1 MFDERAFIKQFEAAN
16 PKEMA
21 RTLARPTREQ
31 ETALRIYLG
40 DLRYERM
47 HSTALQASGARRSL
61 TTPSKGKVVVIHGIM
76 GAELSNFDSPGAP
89 ESSKIWV
96 HYWRIL
102 RGWVERLLL
111 DPDGQTSRYDVRATG
126 IMQDYYGE
134 LVLELLVK
142 DWDAQS
148 FWFDWRKDINA
159 SARELHAKINGRF
172 GTDTPVHIVAHSMG
186 GVVSQTFIKNHAP
199 RWKSMWDDKS
209 DSKGQRGGRLVMLG
223 TPTYGSFIIPQVIT
237 GLEPMV
243 RKLAFLDGSHDLRG
257 VLDIVNTF
265 PGSYQMLPSP
275 FIKRDWD
282 VKWSERMRRLY
293 RSDLYGDLRVPQQH
307 LDNALQFQQKLQ
319 YVDDPERMIYIAGYN
334 QKTLSDIWEPSQVGS
349 SNAYEVT
356 KLGDGRVTHELG
368 IPRTPD
374 GKQIENVFYIDEA
387 HAELP
392 RNSSVIAVMDELLE
406 KGTTENSLL
415 RRSVPAGVRGAKSRG
430 AAARAVERESFA
442 MEQEA
447 EVERFRLMVA
457 PLRWSR
463 GGEPQLTVSDEER
476 KVREGLLGSPVF
488 ERGRVPDDGRQTMS
502 EEDQRTNDT
511 VEIEIRLVWGGIE
524 DIGEECRA
532 RGRRADAEPPVDAIA
547 VGHYSGAG
555 KPLMAEQKLDEA
567 VSRELMGRK
576 YRPDEEIPDVE
587 KLLALYS
594 ERNIIRGTLGQPFF
608 IPDPRSDNGR
618 LIVLAGMGEAGRF
631 GVPELTIMARELCWS
646 LGRLKKQHLA
656 TVLIGAGQGNLPRD
670 QAITAW
676 LRGVGYALTGSEH
689 DKDWRLQRVT
699 FVEID
704 PNKIEDVQ
712 DAIIAFQKIPQYFA
726 GDIELKIDY
735 TPLDFAKV
743 RNKQGQTRDEEI
755 DYREELRR
763 KERDKQRKQER
774 KQRKKPSVEEDDPVP
789 VRITLSLEGNKYRF
803 GAITEKASIPEREI
817 ILDPTLVME
826 ANDKLPDLQDT
837 EMQLEWGRYM
847 ENLLM
852 PDDLRPVFS
861 TNAPIVMTLDSTTA
875 RMHWEMIAQPD
886 IYSLSDNRE
895 NDGQAP
901 KTDPLNSFLGTS
913 RGLTRQLRT
922 TFAPTLEPPPP
933 PRRLLR
939 VLVVADPQEEAR
951 LPGAEQEG
959 REVAELF
966 RSFNDVW
973 QLPDNH
979 VEVVTLFG
987 PGEATRNEVL
997 FHLTRRHYD
1006 ILHYAGHCM
1015 FDKDDP
1021 PASGWV
1027 FTGGAILSANE
1038 LNRIDHIPKFVFSNA
1053 CESGITP
1060 DRASKRSS
1068 RLAPSFAEA
1077 FFARGVANFI
1087 CTAWLVEDTAAREF
1101 ALELYSKLLG
1111 IKIENGK
1118 YEKGNPEAMH
1128 RAMHLAR
1135 RKIAEQDYGMK
1146 TWGAYQ
1152 HYGNPRLRFFDAAT
1166 LRGAGSGAAGGGV
1179 NGQAKGNKGR
1189 GASSPKARKRAARGE
1204 ASATTRAKRTRRS
1217 TAARK

>member
-1 MFDERAFIKQFEAAN
+1 MFDERAFIKQFEAADA
-16 PKEMA
+16 KEMS
-21 RTLARPTREQ
+21 RTLARPTSEQ
-31 ETALRIYLG
+31 ETALRLYLG
-40 DLRYERM
+40 DSRYERM
-47 HSTALQASGARRSL
+47 HSTALQATATRRGL

-76 GAELSNFDSPGAP
+76 GAELSNFDSPASP
-89 ESSKIWV
+89 ESIKIWV
-96 HYWRIL
+96 HYWRIF

-111 DPDGQTSRYDVRATG
+111 NPDGQTSRYDVRATG

-134 LVLELLVK
+134 LALELLVK
-142 DWDAQS
+142 NWDAQS

-159 SARELHAKINGRF
+159 SARELHAKINGWF

-186 GVVSQTFIKNHAP
+186 GVVSQAFIKNHTP
-199 RWKSMWDDKS
+199 RWTSMWDDQS
-209 DSKGQRGGRLVMLG
+209 NAKGQRGGRLVMLG

-282 VKWSERMRRLY
+282 VTWSERMRRLY
-293 RSDLYGDLRVPQQH
+293 RSDLYGDLRVPQPH

-319 YVDDPERMIYIAGYN
+319 YVDDPERMIYVAGYN
-334 QKTLSDIWEPSQVGS
+334 QKTLSDLREPSEVGS

-368 IPRTPD
+368 IPRTQD

-387 HAELP
+387 HAQLP
-392 RNSSVIAVMDELLE
+392 RNSSVIAAMDELLE
-406 KGTTENSLL
+406 KGTTKNSLL
-415 RRSVPAGVRGAKSRG
+415 RRSVPAGVRGAKSRS

-442 MEQEA
+442 IEQEA
-447 EVERFRLMVA
+447 EVERFRLLVA

-463 GGEPQLTVSDEER
+463 GGEPELTVSDEER

-488 ERGRVPDDGRQTMS
+488 ERVWAQDDGRQTMS
-502 EEDQRTNDT
+502 EDDQRSNET
-511 VEIEIRLVWGGIE
+511 VEIEIRLVWGGIQ
-524 DIGEECRA
+524 DIGDERRA
-532 RGRRADAEPPVDAIA
+532 RGRRAEPPVDAIS

-555 KPLMAEQKLDEA
+555 KPLMAEQRLDEA
-567 VSRELMGRK
+567 VSRELMGKK
-576 YRPDEEIPDVE
+576 YRPKEEIPDVE

-594 ERNIIRGTLGQPFF
+594 ERNIVRGTLGQPFF

-631 GVPELTIMARELCWS
+631 GVPELTVMARELCWS
-646 LGRLKKQHLA
+646 LGRLRKRHLA
-656 TVLIGAGQGNLPRD
+656 TVLIGAGQGNLPTD
-670 QAITAW
+670 QAVPAW
-676 LRGVGYALTGSEH
+676 LRGIGYALTGSEH

-704 PNKIEDVQ
+704 PNKIEAVQ
-712 DAIIAFQKIPQYFA
+712 DAIIAFQRIPQYFA
-726 GDIELKIDY
+726 GDIKLKIDY
-735 TPLDFAKV
+735 VPLNFAKL
-743 RNKQGQTRDEEI
+743 RNKYGRTRDEEI
-755 DYREELRR
+755 DHREEERR
-763 KERDKQRKQER
+763 KERDEQRKQER
-774 KQRKKPSVEEDDPVP
+774 ERKKKPTEEEDDPVP
-789 VRITLSLEGNKYRF
+789 VRITLGLEGKKYRF
-803 GAITEKASIPEREI
+803 GAITETASIPEREI
-817 ILDPTLVME
+817 VLDPMLVME
-826 ANDKLPDLQDT
+826 ANDRLPALEDT
-837 EMQLEWGRYM
+837 ETQLEWGRYM

-852 PDDLRPVFS
+852 PDDLRPLFS
-861 TNAPIVMTLDSTTA
+861 TNAPVVMTLDATTA
-875 RMHWEMIAQPD
+875 RVHWEMMAQPD
-886 IYSLSDNRE
+886 LFSLSDNRA
-895 NDGQAP
+895 NTDQAP
-901 KTDPLNSFLGTS
+901 KTNPLTWFLGTS
-913 RGLTRQLRT
+913 RGFTRQLRT
-922 TFAPTLEPPPP
+922 TYAPTLEPPPP

-939 VLVVADPQEEAR
+939 VLVVADPQEEDR

-973 QLPDNH
+973 KLADNR

-987 PGEATRNEVL
+987 PREATRNEVL

-1015 FDKDDP
+1015 FDKKDP
-1021 PASGWV
+1021 SASGWV

-1068 RLAPSFAEA
+1068 GLAPSFAEA
-1077 FFARGVANFI
+1077 FFARGVANFV
-1087 CTAWLVEDTAAREF
+1087 CTAWLVDDTAAREF
-1101 ALELYSKLLG
+1101 ALELYSSLLG
-1111 IKIENGK
+1111 IEMDNGK
-1118 YEKGNPEAMH
+1118 YVKASPKAMH

-1135 RKIAEQDYGMK
+1135 RKIAEQDYGTQ

-1152 HYGNPRLRFFDAAT
+1152 HYGNPRLRFFDRRT
-1166 LRGAGSGAAGGGV
+1166 LMGAAASGTEGQS
-1179 NGQAKGNKGR
+1179 NGQREKPA
-1189 GASSPKARKRAARGE
+1189 PKARKRASRSRTGAT
-1204 ASATTRAKRTRRS
+1204 ASGKRTRRA
-1217 TAARK
+1217 TAQK

>member
-1 MFDERAFIKQFEAAN
+1 MFDERAFIKQFEAADA
-16 PKEMA
+16 KEMA
-21 RTLARPTREQ
+21 RTLARPTSGQ
-31 ETALRIYLG
+31 ETALRLYLG
-40 DLRYERM
+40 DSRYMRM
-47 HSTALQASGARRSL
+47 HNTALQATAARRGL

-76 GAELSNFDSPGAP
+76 GAELSNFDSLASP

-96 HYWRIL
+96 HYWRIF

-111 DPDGQTSRYDVRATG
+111 NPDGQTSRYDVRATG

-142 DWDAQS
+142 NWDAQS

-159 SARELHAKINGRF
+159 SAGELHAKINGWF
-172 GTDTPVHIVAHSMG
+172 GMDTPVHIVAHSMG
-186 GVVSQTFIKNHAP
+186 GVVSQAFIKNHTP
-199 RWKSMWDDKS
+199 RWKSMWDEKS
-209 DSKGQRGGRLVMLG
+209 DAKGQRGGRLVMLG

-257 VLDIVNTF
+257 VLEIVNTF

-282 VKWSERMRRLY
+282 RKWSERMRRLY
-293 RSDLYGDLRVPQQH
+293 RSDLYGDLRVPQLH

-319 YVDDPERMIYIAGYN
+319 YVDDPERMIYVAGYN
-334 QKTLSDIWEPSQVGS
+334 QKTLSDLREPSQVGS

-368 IPRTPD
+368 LPRTQD
-374 GKQIENVFYIDEA
+374 DKQIENVFYIDEA

-392 RNSSVIAVMDELLE
+392 RNSSIIEAMDELLE
-406 KGTTENSLL
+406 KGTTKNSLL
-415 RRSVPAGVRGAKSRG
+415 RRSVPASVRGAKSRS

-442 MEQEA
+442 IEQEV
-447 EVERFRLMVA
+447 EVERFRLMAA

-463 GGEPQLTVSDEER
+463 GGEPELTVSDEER

-488 ERGRVPDDGRQTMS
+488 ERGPAQDDGRQPMR
-502 EEDQRTNDT
+502 EADQRINDS

-524 DIGEECRA
+524 DIGEERRA
-532 RGRRADAEPPVDAIA
+532 RGKRAAAEPAIDAIS
-547 VGHYSGAG
+547 VGHYSGVG

-567 VSRELMGRK
+567 ISRELMGKK
-576 YRPDEEIPDVE
+576 YRPNDEFPDVE

-608 IPDPRSDNGR
+608 IPDPRADNGR

-631 GVPELTIMARELCWS
+631 GVPELTVMARELCWS
-646 LGRLKKQHLA
+646 LGRLKKRHLA
-656 TVLIGAGQGNLPRD
+656 TVLIGAGQGNLPID

-704 PNKIEDVQ
+704 PNKIEALQ
-712 DAIIAFQKIPQYFA
+712 DAIIAFQKSQQLFA
-726 GDIELKIDY
+726 GDIELKVNY
-735 TPLDFAKV
+735 QQLDFSKL
-743 RNKQGQTRDEEI
+743 RNKDGHTRDKVI
-755 DYREELRR
+755 DDSEKERRR
-763 KERDKQRKQER
+763 KRDKQRAQER
-774 KQRKKPSVEEDDPVP
+774 KQGKKPSLEEDDPVP
-789 VRITLSLEGNKYRF
+789 VRITLGLEGKKYRF

-817 ILDPTLVME
+817 VLDPMLVME
-826 ANDKLPDLQDT
+826 ANDKLPALKDT
-837 EMQLEWGRYM
+837 GTQLEWGRYM

-852 PDDLRPVFS
+852 PDDLRPLFS
-861 TNAPIVMTLDSTTA
+861 TNAPIVMTLDATTA
-875 RMHWEMIAQPD
+875 RIHWEMLAQPD
-886 IYSLSDNRE
+886 IYSLSDNKE
-895 NDGQAP
+895 NVGQDL

-913 RGLTRQLRT
+913 RGFTRQLRT
-922 TFAPTLEPPPP
+922 TFARTLEPPPP

-939 VLVVADPQEEAR
+939 VLVVADPQEEDR

-959 REVAELF
+959 RGVAELF

-973 QLPDNH
+973 EQAENRI
-979 VEVVTLFG
+979 EVVTLFG
-987 PGEATRNEVL
+987 PREATRNEVL

-1015 FDKDDP
+1015 FDKNEP
-1021 PASGWV
+1021 SASGWV
-1027 FTGGAILSANE
+1027 FTDGAILSANE

-1060 DRASKRSS
+1060 DRASERSS

-1077 FFARGVANFI
+1077 FFARGVANFV
-1087 CTAWLVEDTAAREF
+1087 CTAWLVEDAAAREF
-1101 ALELYSKLLG
+1101 ALDLYSSLLG
-1111 IKIENGK
+1111 IKMDNDE
-1118 YEKGNPEAMH
+1118 YVRGNPKAMH
-1128 RAMHLAR
+1128 QAMHLAR
-1135 RKIAEQDYGMK
+1135 RKIADQDYGMK

-1152 HYGNPRLRFFDAAT
+1152 HYGNPRLRFFDKASLTGSGSAAT
-1166 LRGAGSGAAGGGV
+1166 AIGV
-1179 NGQAKGNKGR
+1179 NRLSKGQREKSA
-1189 GASSPKARKRAARGE
+1189 PKARRRTARTGTGARVKRARRGP
-1204 ASATTRAKRTRRS
+1204 AQK
-1217 TAARK
+1217 

>member
-1 MFDERAFIKQFEAAN
+1 MFDERAFIKQFEAADA
-16 PKEMA
+16 KEMA
-21 RTLARPTREQ
+21 RTLARPTSEQ
-31 ETALRIYLG
+31 ETALRLYLG
-40 DLRYERM
+40 DSRYKRM
-47 HSTALQASGARRSL
+47 HNTALQATAARRGL
-61 TTPSKGKVVVIHGIM
+61 TTPSKGRVVVIHGIM
-76 GAELSNFDSPGAP
+76 GAELSNFDSPSSP
-89 ESSKIWV
+89 ESSKVWV
-96 HYWRIL
+96 HYWRIF
-102 RGWVERLLL
+102 RGWAERLLL
-111 DPDGQTSRYDVRATG
+111 NPDGQTSRYDVRATG

-134 LVLELLVK
+134 LVLELLVRN
-142 DWDAQS
+142 WDAQS

-159 SARELHAKINGRF
+159 AARELHTKINGWF

-186 GVVSQTFIKNHAP
+186 GVVSQAFIKNHAP
-199 RWKSMWDDKS
+199 RWKSMWDEKS

-257 VLDIVNTF
+257 VLGIVNTF

-275 FIKRDWD
+275 FIQRDGD
-282 VKWSERMRRLY
+282 VKWSERMRCLY

-319 YVDDPERMIYIAGYN
+319 YVNDPERLIYVAGYN
-334 QKTLSDIWEPSQVGS
+334 QKTLSDLRDPSQVGS
-349 SNAYEVT
+349 SYAYEVT

-368 IPRTPD
+368 IPRTQD
-374 GKQIENVFYIDEA
+374 DKQIENVFYIDEA

-392 RNSSVIAVMDELLE
+392 RNSDVIAAMDELLE
-406 KGTTENSLL
+406 KGTTKNSLL
-415 RRSVPAGVRGAKSRG
+415 RRSIPTGVRGAKSRS
-430 AAARAVERESFA
+430 APARAVERASFA

-447 EVERFRLMVA
+447 EVERFRRMVA

-463 GGEPQLTVSDEER
+463 GGEPKLTVSVEER
-476 KVREGLLGSPVF
+476 KVREGLLGSPVL
-488 ERGRVPDDGRQTMS
+488 ERGRAQDDGRQTMR
-502 EEDQRTNDT
+502 EDDQRINEP

-524 DIGEECRA
+524 DIGEERSA
-532 RGRRADAEPPVDAIA
+532 RGKRATAEPAIDAIS
-547 VGHYSGAG
+547 VGHYSGVG

-567 VSRELMGRK
+567 ISRELMGKK
-576 YRPDEEIPDVE
+576 YRPNEELPEVE

-594 ERNIIRGTLGQPFF
+594 ERNIVRGTLGQPFF

-631 GVPELTIMARELCWS
+631 GVPELTVMARELCWS
-646 LGRLKKQHLA
+646 LGRLRKRHLA

-670 QAITAW
+670 QAVTAW
-676 LRGVGYALTGSEH
+676 LRGIGYALTGSEH

-704 PNKIEDVQ
+704 PTKVEDVQ
-712 DAIIAFQKIPQYFA
+712 DAIVAFQQLPQYFA
-726 GDIELKIDY
+726 GDVEMKVDFV
-735 TPLDFAKV
+735 PLDFAKV
-743 RNKQGQTRDEEI
+743 KNKYGRTRDQEI
-755 DYREELRR
+755 DHREKLRR

-774 KQRKKPSVEEDDPVP
+774 EGKKKPAVREDDPVP
-789 VRITLSLEGNKYRF
+789 VRITLGLEGRKYRF

-817 ILDPTLVME
+817 VLDPALVME
-826 ANDKLPDLQDT
+826 ANEKLPALEAIET
-837 EMQLEWGRYM
+837 QLEWGRYM

-852 PDDLRPVFS
+852 PDDLRPLFS
-861 TNAPIVMTLDSTTA
+861 ANAPIVMTLDATTA
-875 RMHWEMIAQPD
+875 RIHWEMMAQPD
-886 IYSLSDNRE
+886 IYSLSDNKD
-895 NDGQAP
+895 NDSQEL

-913 RGLTRQLRT
+913 RGFTRQLRT
-922 TFAPTLEPPPP
+922 TFARTLEPPPP

-939 VLVVADPQEEAR
+939 VLVVADPQQEDR

-966 RSFNDVW
+966 RSFNGVW
-973 QLPDNH
+973 EHAENR

-987 PGEATRNEVL
+987 PREATRNEVL

-1015 FDKDDP
+1015 FDKNDP
-1021 PASGWV
+1021 SASGWV
-1027 FTGGAILSANE
+1027 FTDGAILSANE

-1060 DRASKRSS
+1060 DRAAKGSS
-1068 RLAPSFAEA
+1068 MLAPSFAEA

-1087 CTAWLVEDTAAREF
+1087 CTAWLVEDTAARKF
-1101 ALELYSKLLG
+1101 ALDLYSNLLG
-1111 IKIENGK
+1111 IKIDNGE
-1118 YEKGNPEAMH
+1118 YSQGNPKAMH
-1128 RAMHLAR
+1128 QAMHLAR
-1135 RKIAEQDYGMK
+1135 RKIADQDYGVQ

-1152 HYGNPRLRFFDAAT
+1152 HYGNPRLRFFDKATLTGSGAAAT
-1166 LRGAGSGAAGGGV
+1166 ASGVKRQSKRKREESAPKARRKTARAGSGATASGKR
-1179 NGQAKGNKGR
+1179 ARR
-1189 GASSPKARKRAARGE
+1189 GATQK
-1204 ASATTRAKRTRRS
+1204 
-1217 TAARK
+1217 